1 MRKIGLIASLLA
13 IILLS
18 ACAFPMR
25 FTEIKGSGNLVT
37 ETRRITPIDAVELSG
52 VGTLIIEQ
60 GNTDSLEVTAD
71 ENILKYIRSDVEGDT
86 LKLGVKDLINI
97 LPSRD
102 ITFHLTV
109 KDLSSVETSGMGN
122 IEIDSLNTS
131 QLWLKISGTG
141 KVTISNLQAQTFDL
155 EISGM
160 GDARVAG
167 KVDSQSIQISGTG
180 NYRAEALSSREADI
194 KISGTGHALVWVM
207 DSLNLDLSG
216 TGDLAY
222 YGEPVLN
229 TSISGAGTLRSL
241 GTK

>member
-1 MRKIGLIASLLA
+1 MRKIGLISSLLA

-60 GNTDSLEVTAD
+60 GITDSLEITAD

-102 ITFHLTV
+102 ITYHLTV

-122 IEIDSLNTS
+122 IEIDSLNAS

-141 KVTISNLQAQTFDL
+141 KVTISNLQAQSFDL

-194 KISGTGHALVWVM
+194 KISGTGHALIWVM

>member
-1 MRKIGLIASLLA
+1 L
-13 IILLS
+13 
-18 ACAFPMR
+18 
-25 FTEIKGSGNLVT
+25 
-37 ETRRITPIDAVELSG
+37 
-52 VGTLIIEQ
+52 
-60 GNTDSLEVTAD
+60 
-71 ENILKYIRSDVEGDT
+71 
-86 LKLGVKDLINI
+86 
-97 LPSRD
+97 
-102 ITFHLTV
+102 
-109 KDLSSVETSGMGN
+109 
-122 IEIDSLNTS
+122 
-131 QLWLKISGTG
+131 
-141 KVTISNLQAQTFDL
+141 FDL